1 MNQSS
6 RPGGTPGTIAHSG
19 GTPGTIAHSGV
30 MPGIVAPPRIAVLR
44 ARWHA
49 DLVDRAALGFIARMA
64 ELGIDKDR
72 IALIDLPGAF
82 EIPLEAQ
89 RLAKAGRHAA
99 VVAMALVVDGGIY
112 RHDFVAA
119 TVVQAFMRVQLD
131 TGMPEFSVVL
141 TPHYFHEHDTHQS
154 FFADHLVTKG
164 REAADACMATPAAR
178 QRLSAPAP
186 TMADIA

>member
-6 RPGGTPGTIAHSG
+6 RPG

-49 DLVDRAALGFIARMA
+49 DLVDRAALGFTARMA

-72 IALIDLPGAF
+72 IDLIDLPGAF

-119 TVVQAFMRVQLD
+119 TVVQALMRVQLD
-131 TGMPEFSVVL
+131 T
-141 TPHYFHEHDTHQS
+141 PHHFHEHDTHQG

-178 QRLSAPAP
+178 ARLSSPAG
-186 TMADIA
+186 MIAEVA